1 MELKKLLLNF
11 PGRSHVGQGAVEE
24 LGPEVADL
32 GSRAMLVTGRSAL
45 AEAGITDRLIGI
57 MEEAGLEVELFDRVP
72 PEPEVEVVDELREAI
87 NESGCDAVVEAGGGS
102 AMDVGKAA
110 AALAR
115 EDGDTAEYQLGKR
128 EVTTE
133 GLPHA
138 AVATTSG
145 TGSEVTKVSVLI
157 NREADL
163 KKSMR
168 DPDIMPDV
176 SITDPELTVPCPPSV
191 TAASGMD
198 AFVQAVESYLS
209 RHAIPVT
216 ESLSLRAASL
226 IHSYLP
232 AAFEDG
238 EDREARYA
246 VAQGSYM
253 AGLALGSA
261 RLGAVHGLAHPVGL
275 LFDRPH
281 GEVCAAL
288 LPEVLRRNKMAAGEK
303 YDTLRHALRGDP
315 VARTEAL
322 LDDLELDRTL
332 GSYPDSEGEG
342 MVVDYALDS
351 GSSAAN
357 PVEVTPDYVRGVLEA
372 ITD

>member
-1 MELKKLLLNF
+1 
-11 PGRSHVGQGAVEE
+11 
-24 LGPEVADL
+24 
-32 GSRAMLVTGRSAL
+32 
-45 AEAGITDRLIGI
+45 
-57 MEEAGLEVELFDRVP
+57 
-72 PEPEVEVVDELREAI
+72 
-87 NESGCDAVVEAGGGS
+87 
-102 AMDVGKAA
+102 
-110 AALAR
+110 
-115 EDGDTAEYQLGKR
+115 
-128 EVTTE
+128 
-133 GLPHA
+133 
-138 AVATTSG
+138 VATTSG

-176 SITDPELTVPCPPSV
+176 SITDPELTVPCPPGV

-209 RHAIPVT
+209 SHAIPVT

-226 IHSYLP
+226 VQNYLP
-232 AAFEDG
+232 AAYEDG
-238 EDREARYA
+238 EDREARYG

-332 GSYPDSEGEG
+332 GSYPDGAGED
-342 MVVDYALDS
+342 MVTDYALDS

-357 PVEVTPDYVRGVLEA
+357 PVQVTPDYVRGVLEA
-372 ITD
+372 ITE

>member
-1 MELKKLLLNF
+1 MLF
-11 PGRSHVGQGAVEE
+11 RSHV
-24 LGPEVADL
+24 
-32 GSRAMLVTGRSAL
+32 
-45 AEAGITDRLIGI
+45 
-57 MEEAGLEVELFDRVP
+57 
-72 PEPEVEVVDELREAI
+72 
-87 NESGCDAVVEAGGGS
+87 
-102 AMDVGKAA
+102 
-110 AALAR
+110 
-115 EDGDTAEYQLGKR
+115 
-128 EVTTE
+128 
-133 GLPHA
+133 

-157 NREADL
+157 NRDEDL

-168 DPDIMPDV
+168 DPGIMPDV
-176 SITDPELTVPCPPSV
+176 SITDPELTVPCPPAV

-226 IHSYLP
+226 LHDHLP

-238 EDREARYA
+238 EDREARNA
-246 VAQGSYM
+246 AAQGSYM

-288 LPEVLRRNKMAAGEK
+288 LPEVLRRNKMATGEK

-315 VARTEAL
+315 VARTERL
-322 LDDLELDRTL
+322 LDDLELDRVL
-332 GSYPDSEGEG
+332 GPYPGEEGED
-342 MVVDYALDS
+342 MVIDYALDS

-357 PVEVTPDYVRGVLEA
+357 PVEVTPDYVRGVLES
-372 ITD
+372 ITE

>member
-57 MEEAGLEVELFDRVP
+57 MEDAGLEVELFDRVP
-72 PEPEVEVVDELREAI
+72 PEPEVEVVDELRDAI
-87 NESGCDAVVEAGGGS
+87 DESDCDTVVEAGGGS

-110 AALAR
+110 AALVR

-128 EVTTE
+128 DVTTD

-176 SITDPELTVPCPPSV
+176 SVTDPELTVPCPPSV

-226 IHSYLP
+226 IHNHLP
-232 AAFEDG
+232 AAYEDG
-238 EDREARYA
+238 ENREARYA

-288 LPEVLRRNKMAAGEK
+288 LPEVLRLNRMAAGEK

-332 GSYPDSEGEG
+332 GSHPGEEGER
-342 MVVDYALDS
+342 MVIDYALDS

-357 PVEVTPDYVRGVLEA
+357 PVEVTPDYVRGVMEA
-372 ITD
+372 ITE

>member
-24 LGPEVADL
+24 LGTEAARL
-32 GSRAMLVTGRSAL
+32 GSSAMLVTGRRAL
-45 AEAGITDRLIGI
+45 AEAGITDRLTGL
-57 MEEAGLEVELFDRVP
+57 MEEAGLDVTLFVRVP
-72 PEPEVEVVDELREAI
+72 PEPEVEVVDELRETIA
-87 NESGCDAVVEAGGGS
+87 GCACDLVVEAGGGS

-115 EDGDTAEYQLGKR
+115 EKAATDEYQMGR
-128 EVTTE
+128 QEISTE
-133 GLPHA
+133 GLPHV

-157 NREADL
+157 NRDEDL
-163 KKSMR
+163 KKSVR
-168 DPDIMPDV
+168 APGIMPDV
-176 SITDPELTVPCPPSV
+176 SITDPELTVPCPPRV

-226 IHSYLP
+226 IHDHLP
-232 AAFEDG
+232 AAYSGG
-238 EDREARYA
+238 EDRQARNA

-288 LPEVLRRNKMAAGEK
+288 LPEVLRRNRAAAGEK
-303 YDTLRHALRGDP
+303 YDILHHALGGDP
-315 VARTEAL
+315 VARTQEL
-322 LDDLELDRTL
+322 LDELNLSRVL
-332 GSYPDSEGEG
+332 GDYPGDEGEK
-342 MVVDYALDS
+342 MVIDYALDS

-357 PVEVTPDYVRGVLEA
+357 PVGVTPDYVRAVLDD
-372 ITD
+372 ITG

>member
-11 PGRSHVGQGAVEE
+11 PGCSHVGQGAIEE
-24 LGPEVADL
+24 LGTEAARL
-32 GSRAMLVTGRSAL
+32 GTSAMLVTGRSAL
-45 AEAGITDRLIGI
+45 AEAGITDRLTGL
-57 MEEAGLEVELFDRVP
+57 MEEAGLEVTLFDRVP
-72 PEPEVEVVDELREAI
+72 PEPEVEVVDTLRGAI
-87 NESGCDAVVEAGGGS
+87 ANSACDVVVEAGGGS

-115 EDGDTAEYQLGKR
+115 EEAPTSDYQMGR
-128 EVTTE
+128 QEISTD
-133 GLPHA
+133 GLPHV

-157 NREADL
+157 NRHEDL

-168 DPDIMPDV
+168 SPGIMPDV
-176 SITDPELTVPCPPSV
+176 SITDPELTVPCPPHV

-209 RHAIPVT
+209 RYAIPVT

-226 IHSYLP
+226 IHDSLP
-232 AAFEDG
+232 AAYNNG
-238 EDREARYA
+238 EDREARNA

-275 LFDRPH
+275 LFNRPH

-288 LPEVLRRNKMAAGEK
+288 LPEVLRRNKKAADQK
-303 YDTLRHALRGDP
+303 YDMLRHALGGDP
-315 VARTEAL
+315 VTRTEEL
-322 LDDLELDRTL
+322 LDELELSRVL
-332 GSYPDSEGEG
+332 GEDPGEEGED
-342 MVVDYALDS
+342 MVIDYALDS

-372 ITD
+372 VTS